1 MKIVV
6 IEPLGVNKEEI
17 VKNINAYS
25 LQEHE
30 VVIYEDRS
38 EDLDELIKRASDADV
53 VILANLPFGKSVIDA
68 CKNLKMISVAFTG
81 VDHIDMVTCRER
93 GIVVSNAAGYSTEA
107 VSELTIGLILS
118 VYRKIAEGDKETRN
132 LRGRNGFV
140 GLELKGKTVGIIGTG
155 AIGLRVA
162 EFLSV
167 FGCKVLGYSR
177 SEKEE
182 AAILGVKYVSLEELL
197 AKSDIVSLH
206 VPLTEETSNL
216 LNEEK
221 ISLMKENSVLI
232 NTSRGAVV
240 DNSYLAKALLQKKIA
255 GVGIDVYEN
264 EPPLKKDHPLLSAP
278 NTVLLPHVGFAT
290 VEAIAVRA
298 DMVFENI
305 SCWIN
310 GEARNVM

>member
-132 LRGRNGFV
+132 LQGRNGFV
-140 GLELKGKTVGIIGTG
+140 GLELRGKTVGIVGTG
-155 AIGLRVA
+155 AIGLRTA
-162 EFLSV
+162 ELLSV
-167 FGCKVLGYSR
+167 FGCKVLGCSR

-255 GVGIDVYEN
+255 GAGIDVYEN
-264 EPPLKKDHPLLSAP
+264 EPPLKRDHPLLSAP

-290 VEAIAVRA
+290 AEAIAVRA

-305 SCWIN
+305 FCWIN
-310 GEARNVM
+310 GKARNVM